1 MTIGINEKKRTNKVI
16 LDIKNISI
24 EKKNLHYLIKEK
36 FNPYIG

>member
-24 EKKNLHYLIKEK
+24 EKNLHYLIKEK
-36 FNPYIG
+36 FNPYIS